1 MIIAGF
7 PTEDDAHSAVHA
19 AVASEAAARAHL
31 LGKRLT
37 TWRGTDGKTA
47 EEFEWTAVFE
57 TVLDKRPDVADVI
70 KRYRGSAETAACASV
85 RNSEPEYQ
93 EWVHTATGT

>member
-19 AVASEAAARAHL
+19 AVAGEAAARAQL

-37 TWRGTDGKTA
+37 TWRDVDGKTT
-47 EEFEWTAVFE
+47 EEFEWTAAFE
-57 TVLDKRPDVADVI
+57 TVQRKRQDVAGLI
-70 KRYRGSAETAACASV
+70 NRYRGNASVAACASV
-85 RNSEPEYQ
+85 RDSEPDYAS
-93 EWVHTATGT
+93 WVHAATGT